1 MAQVFCSSSFSS
13 SIFLLPEGAFV
24 SMVME
29 GSSAAKGGLRF
40 GDQILEVDQA
50 SLAGLSSD
58 QVGSHSLDLDLEFML
73 LLEFCSFDR
82 SMPCQMCESV

>member
-1 MAQVFCSSSFSS
+1 MAQVLRSSSFSS

-29 GSSAAKGGLRF
+29 GSPAAKGGLRF

-50 SLAGLSSD
+50 SLAGLNSD
-58 QVGSHSLDLDLEFML
+58 QVNSHSLDLDFKSNSASFLIL
-73 LLEFCSFDR
+73 LL
-82 SMPCQMCESV
+82 

>member
-1 MAQVFCSSSFSS
+1 
-13 SIFLLPEGAFV
+13 
-24 SMVME
+24 MVME

-73 LLEFCSFDR
+73 LCFFLNFVLLTSQCHVKCTSQFD
-82 SMPCQMCESV
+82 MI